1 MPVVF
6 WALGAATVIFAG
18 AISYAMTRRYGWGAG
33 LALPLLALVAM
44 IAMQWQRQGLTAPD
58 GLRMAGS
65 TLIFAAPILLG
76 VVAGILELEMR
87 DASRLLLLVQPAHL
101 QRCLGREME
110 QDARA
115 EARATMLRSRLG

>member
-33 LALPLLALVAM
+33 LAVPLLALVAM
-44 IAMQWQRQGLTAPD
+44 IAMQGQRQGLTAPD

-76 VVAGILELEMR
+76 VVAGIAL
-87 DASRLLLLVQPAHL
+87 ARL
-101 QRCLGREME
+101 RRG
-110 QDARA
+110 
-115 EARATMLRSRLG
+115 

>member
-1 MPVVF
+1 MPMVF
-6 WALGAATVIFAG
+6 WALGAATVVFAG

-44 IAMQWQRQGLTAPD
+44 IAMQLQRQGLTGSD

-76 VVAGILELEMR
+76 VVAGIAL
-87 DASRLLLLVQPAHL
+87 ARL
-101 QRCLGREME
+101 RRG
-110 QDARA
+110 
-115 EARATMLRSRLG
+115 

>member
-6 WALGAATVIFAG
+6 WALGTTTVVFAG

-33 LALPLLALVAM
+33 LALPLLALIAM
-44 IAMQWQRQGLTAPD
+44 IAMQWQRQGLTASD

-76 VVAGILELEMR
+76 VVAGIAL
-87 DASRLLLLVQPAHL
+87 ARL
-101 QRCLGREME
+101 RRG
-110 QDARA
+110 
-115 EARATMLRSRLG
+115 